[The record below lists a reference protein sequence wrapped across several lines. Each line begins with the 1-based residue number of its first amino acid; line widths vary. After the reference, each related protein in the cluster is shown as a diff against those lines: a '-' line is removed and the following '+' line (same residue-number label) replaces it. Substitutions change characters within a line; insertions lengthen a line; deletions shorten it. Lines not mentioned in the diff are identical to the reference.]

1 MIITEPIGQRA
12 GQRFVVQ
19 PNHSISW
26 SDTVLIYIGIL
37 AVSVI
42 VAGGFA
48 LLGLW
53 MVLPF
58 AGLEMMLVAVVL
70 YRCALR
76 ARFYEIIAIDND
88 RIKIERNCNRPGQ
101 PISFQRYWARVQLVP
116 PSRRNEAS
124 RLLVSSHGKSVEI
137 GTWLNE
143 TEKKELAD
151 DLSRLINQNETNS
164 IKH

>member
-1 MIITEPIGQRA
+1 VIITEPIGQRA

-58 AGLEMMLVAVVL
+58 AGLEMILIAVVL

-76 ARFYEIIAIDND
+76 ARFYEIIAIDD
-88 RIKIERNCNRPGQ
+88 DHIWIERSCNRPGQ
-101 PISFQRYWARVQLVP
+101 PVSFQRYWARVQLVP
-116 PSRRNEAS
+116 PPRRNEAS
-124 RLLVSSHGKSVEI
+124 RLFVSSHGRREEI

-143 TEKKELAD
+143 EEKKELAV
-151 DLSRLINQNETNS
+151 DLSRLINTNETDSVKN
-164 IKH
+164 